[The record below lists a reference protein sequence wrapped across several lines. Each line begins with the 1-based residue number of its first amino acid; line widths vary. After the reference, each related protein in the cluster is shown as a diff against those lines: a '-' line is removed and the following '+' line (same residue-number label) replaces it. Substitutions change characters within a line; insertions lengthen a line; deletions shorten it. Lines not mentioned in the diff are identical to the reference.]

1 MLLVFEV
8 FEVVNSVAPFGAKVN
23 AVLQNFGHE
32 RKIYRVATQYFDKCN
47 QIERAVAKNLED
59 ITYNLV
65 AFDWFVAKG
74 WLFPLLPV
82 DSPVPLALSSS
93 ESPETYQFTDSEP
106 SD

>member
-1 MLLVFEV
+1 MQE
-8 FEVVNSVAPFGAKVN
+8 SSWD
-23 AVLQNFGHE
+23 HWWRE
-32 RKIYRVATQYFDKCN
+32 RKICRVAAQYFDKCE
-47 QIERAVAKNLED
+47 QIERAAAKNLED
-59 ITYNLV
+59 ITYNLA

-82 DSPVPLALSSS
+82 DSPVPVVLSSS